1 MPKTTLGPAEIRSA
15 LRARLGPISELRPLT
30 EGEVSQVFAF
40 RIGGDDLVVR
50 VAGSRHEYDK
60 ERYVVENL
68 RPAGVPVPD
77 IVDIWHHDVAHVIC
91 VSRHLEGVTVDRC
104 SAEQAADLIQPVLRA
119 HSAITAVDIS
129 ATTGFGTFDATGRA
143 DHASWP
149 DYLAA
154 AAHEPLAAP
163 PGHRGRVES
172 LGSTLIELAP
182 ECPNLRH
189 LVHADF
195 GGNNLLTDGTTVTG
209 VIDWP
214 QALFGDP
221 MYDAAWSIFWGSW
234 IEPMRVHGDALWSAW
249 ADTPRASTRLL
260 CCVIHVGIGA
270 ADYFVREGR
279 DATAIAVVDRTA
291 DLAGRLSRPSP

>member
-1 MPKTTLGPAEIRSA
+1 MAKTTLLPGEVRGA
-15 LRARLGPISELRPLT
+15 LRSRLGPISQLRPLT

-40 RIGGDDLVVR
+40 RFGGDELIVR
-50 VAGSRHEYDK
+50 VAPSRHEYDK

-77 IVDIWHHDVAHVIC
+77 ILDIWQHDDAHVMC
-91 VSRHLEGVTVDRC
+91 ASRYLAGVTVDRC
-104 SAEQAADLIQPVLRA
+104 SAEQAADLVEPVLRA

-129 ATTGFGTFDATGRA
+129 ATSGFGTFDATGRA
-143 DHASWP
+143 EHASWP

-154 AAHEPLAAP
+154 TAREPLAAP
-163 PGHRGRVES
+163 PGHRGRVEY
-172 LGSTLIELAP
+172 LGATLIERAP
-182 ECPNLRH
+182 ECPNLRQ

-221 MYDAAWSIFWGSW
+221 IYDAAWSIFWGGW
-234 IEPMRVHGDALWSAW
+234 NEPMRVHGNALWSAW
-249 ADTPRASTRLL
+249 ADAPRASTRLL
-260 CCVIHVGIGA
+260 CCVAHVGLGA
-270 ADYFVREGR
+270 ADYFLREGR
-279 DATAIAVVDRTA
+279 DTTATSVVDRAA
-291 DLAGRLSRPSP
+291 DFVERLSRPSP

>member
-1 MPKTTLGPAEIRSA
+1 MPKTTLMPAEIRSA
-15 LRARLGPISELRPLT
+15 LRARLGPISELCPLT

-40 RIGGDDLVVR
+40 RVGGDELVVR

-77 IVDIWHHDVAHVIC
+77 IADIWHHDDAHVMC
-91 VSRHLEGVTVDRC
+91 VSRRFAGMTVDRV
-104 SAEQAADLIQPVLRA
+104 SAEQAADLIEPVLRA

-129 ATTGFGTFDATGRA
+129 ATTGFGTFDAVGRA
-143 DHASWP
+143 DHSSWP

-154 AAHEPLAAP
+154 AACEPLAAP
-163 PGHRGRVES
+163 SSHRGRVES
-172 LGSTLIELAP
+172 LEATLIELAP

-195 GGNNLLTDGTTVTG
+195 GGNNLLTDGATVTG

-221 MYDAAWSIFWGSW
+221 MYDAAWSIFWGGMH
-234 IEPMRVHGDALWSAW
+234 EPMRVHGNALWSAW
-249 ADTPRASTRLL
+249 ADTPRASIRLL
-260 CCVIHVGIGA
+260 CCIIHVGFGA
-270 ADYFVREGR
+270 ARYFLREGR
-279 DATAIAVVDRTA
+279 DATAVSVIDRTA
-291 DLAGRLSRPSP
+291 ELAERLSRPSP